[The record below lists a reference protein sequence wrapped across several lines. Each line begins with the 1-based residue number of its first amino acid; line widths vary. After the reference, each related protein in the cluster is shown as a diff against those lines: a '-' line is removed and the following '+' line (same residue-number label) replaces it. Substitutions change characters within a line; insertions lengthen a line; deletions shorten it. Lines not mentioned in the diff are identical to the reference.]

1 MAPMPF
7 ENVLLSGWVGTW
19 GQSGSDIETF
29 AMVCLGRNSSRQG
42 QKTRYQ
48 IWTVSFA
55 DQLGDHLMVLS
66 VMGCKLQFLGL
77 FMGSFFRGGYFY
89 GASYFCLV
97 RPFLKQL
104 CTVVTMAL
112 GPAVTPSHCGSSL
125 LISYALL
132 VYVGI
137 APCKEFGGGSFYI
150 MSVVTPSHHQT
161 PLKLWVLFE
170 KDSQFERCLI
180 GSALFISDS

>member
-1 MAPMPF
+1 MAAMPL
-7 ENVLLSGWVGTW
+7 ENVLLSVFVGIW
-19 GQSGSDIETF
+19 GQSSSAIATF
-29 AMVCLGRNSSRQG
+29 AMVCLGRNCRG
-42 QKTRYQ
+42 QCKKTRYQ
-48 IWTVSFA
+48 RWAVSFA
-55 DQLGDHLMVLS
+55 DQLGDRLMALS
-66 VMGCKLQFLGL
+66 VMGCKLQF
-77 FMGSFFRGGYFY
+77 FMGSFFCGGYSY

-132 VYVGI
+132 VYDGK

-150 MSVVTPSHHQT
+150 MPVVTLSHHQT
-161 PLKLWVLFE
+161 PFKLWVLFE